1 MLFLISKVH
10 IISIQ
15 QIEQFWCLE
24 TYKLFV
30 PAEKQLAHPLFSSNS
45 APYSFIWP
53 YLFIWH
59 LRVSDTIDMHNKKN
73 ICFETMFEENP

>member
-10 IISIQ
+10 LFSIE
-15 QIEQFWCLE
+15 QIEQFRCLE

-45 APYSFIWP
+45 V
-53 YLFIWH
+53 YLSPI
-59 LRVSDTIDMHNKKN
+59 
-73 ICFETMFEENP
+73 TMNPKFQP